1 MRARSPVLE
10 QTSRRQ
16 TNQRCAL
23 SPPGLSFD
31 PYRALAMVAIGE
43 EGVHAIRILQT
54 GSTQQTNAGV
64 LQTKDSQKGYK
75 YHSYQ
80 LN

>member
-16 TNQRCAL
+16 TEQRCAL
-23 SPPGLSFD
+23 SRAGLSID
-31 PYRALAMVAIGE
+31 ANRALAMVAIGE
-43 EGVHAIRILQT
+43 EGVHAISILQT
-54 GSTQQTNAGV
+54 GSTQQTNVGV

-75 YHSYQ
+75 
-80 LN
+80 